1 MFSAKAKVCGVIG
14 NPVGHSMSPTLHR
27 YISEQMGEDLAYVPL
42 GVKEDLESAVK
53 GAFALGFTGM
63 NVTIPYKQEV
73 MHYLEEIDDT
83 AKGIGAVNT
92 LVRMDKGFK
101 GYNTDLG
108 GLSLSL
114 KDNAIEIRDKK
125 VIILGAGGAAK
136 AVLYMVCQDG
146 ASEVHIFNR
155 NVDKANALVEEMAK
169 KTDFSMPIYVDDI
182 AILSQKDRIQHLLR
196 DRYIVFQTSSVGMYP
211 NVSDCLNLDEAFY
224 DRVDAGV
231 DIIYTPLETVFL
243 SKLRQRGVKTL
254 NGLEMLIN
262 QGILAWELW
271 TGRKVSEEIK
281 KGAKEEII
289 SFLGLK

>member
-42 GVKEDLESAVK
+42 GVKEDLETAVK

-73 MHYLEEIDDT
+73 MRYVEEIDDT

-92 LVRMDKGFK
+92 MVRTRHGFK

-114 KDNAIEIRDKK
+114 KDNDIEIKDKK
-125 VIILGAGGAAK
+125 AIILGAGGAAK
-136 AVLYMVCQDG
+136 AVLYMLCKG
-146 ASEVHIFNR
+146 EAEEIHIFNR
-155 NVDKANALVEEMAK
+155 NLIKADALVAEMK
-169 KTDFSMPIYVDDI
+169 KNISFEMPIYTYEMEH
-182 AILSQKDRIQHLLR
+182 LSEQDRIQQLLR

-231 DIIYTPLETVFL
+231 DIIYTPMETVFL
-243 SKLRQRGVKTL
+243 SKLKQRGVKTL

-262 QGILAWELW
+262 QGVLAWELW
-271 TGRKVSEEIK
+271 TGKKVSEEIK
-281 KGAKEEII
+281 KGAKEETI